1 MLSDTLGRHVTVDGV
16 TGLAVDLD
24 VDGALLIDVGGTV
37 RRVIAGEL
45 APDDAGSRAP
55 HR

>member
-1 MLSDTLGRHVTVDGV
+1 V